1 MKLRLGISTC
11 PNDTFAFHA
20 ILERRIDLEG
30 LEPEFA
36 LVDVQELNEGLAAG
50 RFDYAK
56 ASFHAALHLADRYGV
71 LSSGSAMGWGVGPLL
86 LAARADAGPPGPDS
100 RVLCPGGWT
109 TATLLLRCLH
119 PAVTHIEQRIFSG
132 IMPALSNGDADYGVV
147 IHEGRFVYQQAGLT
161 MVEDLGA
168 TWERVTGGPLPLGG
182 ILGRLDLPDELHA
195 RVNRVLVRSIDY
207 ARTHSDEVFATMSRY
222 AQELDPRV
230 IWSHVELYVNDY
242 TRELGETGTRALARL
257 TQEARRHCAIPVTT
271 PTLRVLPD
279 RNYTRLN

>member
-36 LVDVQELNEGLAAG
+36 LLDVQELNEGLAAG

-71 LSSGSAMGWGVGPLL
+71 LRAGSALGWGVGPLL
-86 LAARADAGPPGPDS
+86 LAARADAGPPGTDS
-100 RVLCPGGWT
+100 RVLCPGAWT

-119 PAVTHIEQRIFSG
+119 PTATHIEQRLFSD
-132 IMPALSNGDADYGVV
+132 IMPALARGEADYGVV
-147 IHEGRFVYQQAGLT
+147 IHEGRFVYRQAGLT

-168 TWERVTGGPLPLGG
+168 TWEQVTGGPLPLGG
-182 ILGRLDLPDELHA
+182 ILGRIDLPDELHA
-195 RVNRVLVRSIDY
+195 RVNRVLVRSIDH
-207 ARTHSDEVFATMSRY
+207 ARAHRDEVFATMSRY

-230 IWSHVELYVNDY
+230 IWSHVDLYVNDY
-242 TRELGETGTRALARL
+242 TRDLGDTGQRALARL
-257 TQEARRHCAIPVTT
+257 ALEARRHRAIPPTT
-271 PTLRVLPD
+271 STLRVVP
-279 RNYTRLN
+279 

>member
-36 LVDVQELNEGLAAG
+36 LLDVQKLNEGLAAG

-71 LSSGSAMGWGVGPLL
+71 LRAGSALGWGVGPLL

-100 RVLCPGGWT
+100 RVLCPGVWT

-119 PAVTHIEQRIFSG
+119 PTVTHIEQRLFSD
-132 IMPALSNGDADYGVV
+132 IMPALAKGDADYGVV
-147 IHEGRFVYQQAGLT
+147 IHEGRFVYRQAGLT

-168 TWERVTGGPLPLGG
+168 TWEQMTGGPLPLGG
-182 ILGRLDLPDELHA
+182 ILGRTDLPHDLHTV
-195 RVNRVLVRSIDY
+195 VNRLLVRSIDH
-207 ARTHSDEVFATMSRY
+207 ARAHRDEVFGTMSRY
-222 AQELDPRV
+222 AQELDPQV

-242 TRELGETGTRALARL
+242 TRDLGDAGQRALARL
-257 TQEARRHCAIPVTT
+257 ALEARQQGAIP
-271 PTLRVLPD
+271 PTSSTLSVIP
-279 RNYTRLN
+279 